1 MCAEGVI
8 ESFTID
14 ILGVRRQMT
23 LYGSWKISVYSIR
36 HDFRS
41 RISGRADVTIFAGF
55 CSFH

>member
-1 MCAEGVI
+1 MRAKGVI

-23 LYGSWKISVYSIR
+23 LYGSRKISVYSIR

-41 RISGRADVTIFAGF
+41 GISGRTDVTTVAGL